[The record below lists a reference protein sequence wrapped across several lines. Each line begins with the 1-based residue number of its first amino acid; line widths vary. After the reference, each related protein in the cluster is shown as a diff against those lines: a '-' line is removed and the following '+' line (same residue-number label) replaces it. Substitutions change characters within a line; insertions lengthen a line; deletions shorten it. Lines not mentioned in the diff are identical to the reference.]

1 MGFLVRPNQLGRYPA
16 FPGQKLPPLPLEKI
30 DLGGLANAGHSDV
43 AKMPKDAVT
52 LQLPE
57 LLTGRRA
64 LHAGRAGELV
74 NGEKSI
80 SLNVEQ
86 ADCGA
91 VCQRQFPSCHRSP
104 TRPFNGLCPEYPTG
118 LHCPAILLLSQ
129 YLTCSFQPRR
139 IVSRQTH

>member
-1 MGFLVRPNQLGRYPA
+1 MGFLVRADQLGRYPA

-30 DLGGLANAGHSDV
+30 DLRGLADAWHADV
-43 AKMPKDAVT
+43 TKVPQDAVT

-57 LLTGRRA
+57 LLARRRT

-80 SLNVEQ
+80 SLDVEQ

-91 VCQRQFPSCHRSP
+91 VCQRHPPPCHRSP
-104 TRPFNGLCPEYPTG
+104 TRPLNGLCLE
-118 LHCPAILLLSQ
+118 
-129 YLTCSFQPRR
+129 
-139 IVSRQTH
+139 